1 MGGRAKGVVRTEA
14 LGKGAFSE
22 LASVTLATGPGYP
35 FLSRVL
41 HGDSVDLSVFLNAVQ
56 NSLN

>member
-1 MGGRAKGVVRTEA
+1 MVRTEA
-14 LGKGAFSE
+14 LGIGTFSE
-22 LASVTLATGPGYP
+22 LAFVTLATGPGYP

-41 HGDSVDLSVFLNAVQ
+41 HGYSLDLSVFLNAVQ